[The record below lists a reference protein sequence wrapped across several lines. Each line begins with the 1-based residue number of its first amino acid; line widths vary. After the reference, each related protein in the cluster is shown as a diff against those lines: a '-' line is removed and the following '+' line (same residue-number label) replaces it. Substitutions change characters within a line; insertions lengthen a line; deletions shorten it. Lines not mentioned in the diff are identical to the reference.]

1 MVASI
6 RVFYALVLCQ
16 GSLYIM
22 ACIMAFFSVLL
33 PRWSLAQR
41 LGDDYDL
48 GARAVNLYYER
59 AYTTRIEIGVFA
71 EDTISLASFA
81 VDSLDS
87 ASNISHELQLV
98 GVRILHCLLQQKRSC
113 SSNEELISVITR
125 SEKSVPTLINMLG
138 WTFNQD
144 KDIRLFAVRVT
155 AHLASYLKIAGN
167 AGAVRLVSSLLDAE
181 NQLPYEN
188 DEGNGDDASI
198 GQPQS
203 ADGDHEIGGRTRNEA
218 PLTSQDSLPVLGMMI
233 LERLACDPDNCAEIV
248 KNTNL
253 VTKIINLICYTS
265 NNRSSNDN
273 ALIISSSLNFV
284 RMISTTNGKVGATL
298 RQELC
303 ENPFLLTNLKSVL
316 EDRRSIPE
324 VWKLA
329 IDIIAAMA
337 LDESARNELASV
349 QVIIHKLLH
358 IFIVG
363 QDGPTNYDQS
373 LRVAAGGALANHA
386 MESPENCLVMLE
398 EQLGDGYDLAKDLV
412 AMLRSDEYTCV
423 AVSLLQNLC
432 ECSRMGDDELPTVSL
447 SIVTEVIRSFFLHV
461 LVKIK
466 NWLSDPWVSNQLSSA
481 LQVVLQ
487 NIMAAE
493 GKQLEALIGLASQIC
508 YVLPPQPFVQV
519 LESHII
525 GTTIAQK
532 LVNTLNSNKKPSHE
546 YPRMRRAIVHM
557 VISVLRR
564 YPGYA
569 IIFSREGMIDALS
582 KVEMTPSKVEK
593 YRVFLGNEGVVLEH
607 GLPLRELATTA
618 KSLIHHATPT

>member
-1 MVASI
+1 M
-6 RVFYALVLCQ
+6 
-16 GSLYIM
+16 
-22 ACIMAFFSVLL
+22 
-33 PRWSLAQR
+33 
-41 LGDDYDL
+41 
-48 GARAVNLYYER
+48 
-59 AYTTRIEIGVFA
+59 
-71 EDTISLASFA
+71 
-81 VDSLDS
+81 
-87 ASNISHELQLV
+87 
-98 GVRILHCLLQQKRSC
+98 
-113 SSNEELISVITR
+113 ITR
-125 SEKSVPTLINMLG
+125 SEKAVPTLISMLG

-144 KDIRLFAVRVT
+144 RDIRLFAARVT
-155 AHLASYLKIAGN
+155 AHLASYLKIARN

-181 NQLPYEN
+181 NQPPYEN

-203 ADGDHEIGGRTRNEA
+203 ADGDNEIGGRTRNEA
-218 PLTSQDSLPVLGMMI
+218 PLTSQNSLPVLGMMI
-233 LERLACDPDNCAEIV
+233 LEKLACDPDNCAEIV

-316 EDRRSIPE
+316 EDSRSSPG
-324 VWKLA
+324 VWKPA

-363 QDGPTNYDQS
+363 QDGPTNYEQS
-373 LRVAAGGALANHA
+373 LRVAAGGALSNHA

-412 AMLRSDEYTCV
+412 GMLRSDEYTCV

-432 ECSRMGDDELPTVSL
+432 ECSRMGDDELPTVQTFAACS
-447 SIVTEVIRSFFLHV
+447 R
-461 LVKIK
+461 IK

-493 GKQLEALIGLASQIC
+493 GKQLEAIIGLALQIC
-508 YVLPPQPFVQV
+508 YVLSPQPFFQG

-525 GTTIAQK
+525 GTTLVQK

-546 YPRMRRAIVHM
+546 YPRMRRATVDM

-582 KVEMTPSKVEK
+582 KVEMTPSNVEK
-593 YRVFLGNEGVVLEH
+593 YKVFLGNEGVVLEH
-607 GLPLRELATTA
+607 GLPLRELAATA